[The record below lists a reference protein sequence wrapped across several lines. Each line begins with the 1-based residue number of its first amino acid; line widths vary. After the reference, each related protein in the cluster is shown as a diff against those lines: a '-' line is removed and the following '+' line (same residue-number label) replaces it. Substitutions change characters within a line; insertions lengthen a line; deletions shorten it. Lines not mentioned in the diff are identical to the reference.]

1 LATLRIFRVIR
12 VFRVLRLVRF
22 VDAARALNENI
33 SANKLRVAVF
43 MFSVFSVIVVVGCL
57 MYLIEG
63 EANGFTNIPVSLYWA
78 IVTLTTVG
86 YGDIAPQTVPGRLIA
101 AIVMFSGYGVIAC
114 PMVLNTQTE
123 EEALRL
129 QSECIRCFRA
139 FHQQDANFCRHCGTA
154 LRVPSAAPL
163 PDPEK
168 KKKKKKRKTINQ
180 LASISPSDAAA
191 VGDAGVMSDDGASR
205 DDRTNSSNYNRVRV
219 KDEEE
224 SKEEEETGSNSKAT
238 SFREVT
244 RAIPTGAEAAL

>member
-1 LATLRIFRVIR
+1 MIR

-180 LASISPSDAAA
+180 LASISPSDAVAG
-191 VGDAGVMSDDGASR
+191 GDAGVMSDDASR
-205 DDRTNSSNYNRVRV
+205 DDQTSSSNYNQVSA

-224 SKEEEETGSNSKAT
+224 SKEERTGSRSKAT

-244 RAIPTGAEAAL
+244 RAIPTGAEAVL

>member
-1 LATLRIFRVIR
+1 
-12 VFRVLRLVRF
+12 
-22 VDAARALNENI
+22 
-33 SANKLRVAVF
+33 
-43 MFSVFSVIVVVGCL
+43 M
-57 MYLIEG
+57 
-63 EANGFTNIPVSLYWA
+63 
-78 IVTLTTVG
+78 
-86 YGDIAPQTVPGRLIA
+86 PGRLIA

-168 KKKKKKRKTINQ
+168 KKKKKQKTINQ
-180 LASISPSDAAA
+180 LASISPLDGSAASGDAAA
-191 VGDAGVMSDDGASR
+191 MTESASR
-205 DDRTNSSNYNRVRV
+205 DDRTNSSSYNQGHD

-224 SKEEEETGSNSKAT
+224 TKKETRDSGSKAT